1 MYTIAQIEQ
10 VAISVFSGV
19 VDPEDPP
26 TRRRM
31 ATITNLFGTMLANNT
46 KSVDEETLDEA
57 TARLLSHYLRKPT
70 KSGAQGA
77 ELGLA
82 SGVT

>member
-31 ATITNLFGTMLANNT
+31 ATITNLFGTMLANNC
-46 KSVDEETLDEA
+46 KSVDEETLDDA
-57 TARLLSHYLRKPT
+57 TARLLSHYLKT
-70 KSGAQGA
+70 SNKSASQGA
-77 ELGLA
+77 ELSLT
-82 SGVT
+82 SGAA